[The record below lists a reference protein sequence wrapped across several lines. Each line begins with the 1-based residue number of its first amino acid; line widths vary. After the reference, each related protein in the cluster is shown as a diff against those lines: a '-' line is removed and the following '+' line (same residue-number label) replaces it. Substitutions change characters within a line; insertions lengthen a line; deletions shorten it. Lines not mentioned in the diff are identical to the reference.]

1 MKESAG
7 LKVKWK
13 EVPTEGLMEGGD
25 GFKIGGGSGLKVG
38 WKEVPD

>member
-1 MKESAG
+1 MEGGADQMKESAG

-25 GFKIGGGSGLKVG
+25 GFKIKWL
-38 WKEVPD
+38 EVLA